1 MDIYKYSS
9 IVQGVN
15 YDQIRIRNIYILHVA
30 ADELRL
36 VVIKLVPGGEIR
48 VWFGCERK
56 KAAYCKHKDKHRNEI
71 NRFND

>member
-48 VWFGCERK
+48 VWVG
-56 KAAYCKHKDKHRNEI
+56 ANEK
-71 NRFND
+71 NRVLQAQGQTQK